1 MKLSPEAKQA
11 IKTAIEQLRLL
22 LVDDAMDTVREE
34 VSKHWMDDGKG
45 DDEKITISGD
55 CHIEGKLSAGK
66 IDGDVERHERLK
78 KTFIQLTKAAIN
90 EPDDKPVSEVVL
102 EAPELKVSDNQA
114 EKCPDEEALEVE
126 RVVSAIIR
134 NADSS
139 ELLRQLSLLLTKPVL
154 SSASISNGGQ
164 SAKLIQSAN
173 FHSFKRI
180 YAELDK
186 LTEEVKTLRSSNK
199 KLKKRANTLEKWEKI
214 HR

>member
-34 VSKHWMDDGKG
+34 TRKHWMDDGKG
-45 DDEKITISGD
+45 DDGKITISGD
-55 CHIEGKLSAGK
+55 CRVEGKLSAGK
-66 IDGDVERHERLK
+66 IDGDVESLEQLK

-90 EPDDKPVSEVVL
+90 ELDDKPVSKVVL
-102 EAPELKVSDNQA
+102 EAPEVKVSN
-114 EKCPDEEALEVE
+114 
-126 RVVSAIIR
+126 S
-134 NADSS
+134 
-139 ELLRQLSLLLTKPVL
+139 
-154 SSASISNGGQ
+154 GQ
-164 SAKLIQSAN
+164 SARLIQSAN

-199 KLKKRANTLEKWEKI
+199 KLKKRVNTLEKWEKI